1 MVTNVFVGNIPY
13 AFEKEDLE
21 RTLSLV
27 GPGKIDIKQDE
38 KTNSK
43 GFGFCEYNNVE
54 IAASALRNLDKI
66 DYKGRQLRIGPP
78 DKNSGDML
86 SEEENLMKKDITFIK
101 ESNAIIDENGKN
113 QNNDIKK
120 NKYNLKNILTD
131 LSDEQKI
138 LLLYSMKIM
147 NFQDDKNFQNLLM
160 NQSEDTLDSIIA
172 LKNDVIN
179 RFKDK

>member
-1 MVTNVFVGNIPY
+1 
-13 AFEKEDLE
+13 
-21 RTLSLV
+21 
-27 GPGKIDIKQDE
+27 
-38 KTNSK
+38 
-43 GFGFCEYNNVE
+43 
-54 IAASALRNLDKI
+54 
-66 DYKGRQLRIGPP
+66 
-78 DKNSGDML
+78 ML

-147 NFQDDKNFQNLLM
+147 NFQDDKNFQNLLL

-172 LKNDVIN
+172 LQNDVIN

>member
-1 MVTNVFVGNIPY
+1 MIGCSVKSKSNYRHIGILAGHAYYILDVFEISKP
-13 AFEKEDLE
+13 
-21 RTLSLV
+21 R
-27 GPGKIDIKQDE
+27 GKIDIKQDE

-120 NKYNLKNILTD
+120 KL
-131 LSDEQKI
+131 
-138 LLLYSMKIM
+138 
-147 NFQDDKNFQNLLM
+147 
-160 NQSEDTLDSIIA
+160 
-172 LKNDVIN
+172 
-179 RFKDK
+179 

>member
-1 MVTNVFVGNIPY
+1 
-13 AFEKEDLE
+13 
-21 RTLSLV
+21 
-27 GPGKIDIKQDE
+27 
-38 KTNSK
+38 
-43 GFGFCEYNNVE
+43 
-54 IAASALRNLDKI
+54 
-66 DYKGRQLRIGPP
+66 
-78 DKNSGDML
+78 ML

-172 LKNDVIN
+172 LQNDVIN